1 MFFSEGRL
9 PEASFSYDGYDEL
22 ACPAVVAKL
31 AEIDAL
37 PGAQIQPAAG
47 NGNGDADAAEGR
59 LGVGRHVVSA
69 LQRVLIFWTILG
81 HQTVEDRFHVHTHV
95 RIAILVDAQSATG
108 VLREDIHEA
117 RCRQLGQ
124 LAQYLAR
131 HQMKAIRLRPQRD
144 FYLLY
149 HSFSYF
155 YILLM
160 PDTYKHLF
168 LSDIQ
173 HQYS

>member
-59 LGVGRHVVSA
+59 LGVGWHVVSA
-69 LQRVLIFWTILG
+69 LQRVLILRTIFR
-81 HQTVEDRFHVHTHV
+81 HKAIKNRFHIHTDIRV
-95 RIAILVDAQSATG
+95 AVLVDAQSATG
-108 VLREDIHEA
+108 VLREDIHDT
-117 RCRQLGQ
+117 RLRQFRQ
-124 LAQYLAR
+124 FAYNLAR
-131 HQMKAIRLRPQRD
+131 HQMKSSSFGIQYYL
-144 FYLLY
+144 YLLY
-149 HSFSYF
+149 HNGCK
-155 YILLM
+155 
-160 PDTYKHLF
+160 DTNKRVKNQ
-168 LSDIQ
+168 I
-173 HQYS
+173 